1 MKTKKILSFI
11 ISLAMFLSVVPVNLI
26 TVSAANL
33 NFFAGGSGTEKD
45 PYLVSTMQQLR
56 AVAAVVNDGSED
68 FSGKYIELANDVS
81 VQLGGSW
88 KPIGNGNHPFKG
100 TFDGAG
106 HKVTDIGLRDT
117 SSSATFYGLF
127 GKSEGAIKNL
137 EVSGTITGHSVVG
150 GIVGDN
156 GGRIENCVNNV
167 TVTGSGFYIGG
178 IAGYT
183 PSGTIKNCYNTGSV
197 TGKERVG
204 GITGNLF
211 VNNKIENCYN
221 RGQISGNTD
230 VGAIAGEGSHYNVQ
244 SCYYLK
250 GTASGGI
257 KGADSSSALAKTA
270 EEFKNGSV
278 AYLLQSGQSEHVW
291 GQLLTGN
298 SQHDDFPF
306 LSGDYPSKKVYKVSF
321 MTADSSASGG
331 YKEYAAAYG
340 NRNSAV
346 YNFPSNPPDT
356 ENHIFSGWAYSQG
369 PFDSL
374 PELFTQYTK
383 LPLYNTT
390 DITVYAVGRG
400 KTTGTDAD
408 STVKLK
414 QQEPVSIDLND
425 FVENKSGGAKSF
437 RYIANTS
444 FPEGLSLQDGKI
456 VGTPKK
462 AGKSTVII
470 DLENTGYAVMSR
482 SAYDDTYKQITLTLD
497 VGLQGDGTSENP
509 YKILDL
515 SSLTYLRDNVNNGNS
530 YAGQYIK
537 LMTDIDLGGSDAN
550 QWTPIGDRMLVPY
563 TPFYGKFD
571 GNGHR
576 ISNLYINNSKM
587 FQGLF
592 GDLGSGGEVKNLS
605 VGGTV
610 TALSNIG
617 SIAGNNNG
625 TIENCFSDATV
636 TGTGTLIGGIA
647 GRNTS
652 GTIENCVNV
661 GKVSGSGSVG
671 SIVGGVDLHYIRNCY
686 YLRGTADYG
695 IGGKDHGTSSRTA
708 ADFASGEATYKL
720 QKGSSTLI
728 WGQKL
733 SGAGKDTYPT
743 LTSDM
748 TKKVYKVSLMTNEY
762 GEFYYR
768 EYFGVYGNK
777 DDTVTLPAHPSERF
791 RGWSER
797 RNGSKLGSTY
807 TVFEDT
813 ELYVLWKG
821 DVTFTV
827 SGKNHVYKAD
837 TSREITVVPS
847 AQDIPDSDISV
858 KYYAVDENSGELKSA
873 SPVTNAITVGKYLY
887 VIDITGE
894 STDKYGIKRKYAVTN
909 TALPV
914 VSAYDNIGFMY
925 ISATAEQQDV
935 FSIEDVPESV
945 YYGDSFTVSPYGA
958 SGTVTY
964 EITDGN
970 SIASIDA
977 TSGEVTI
984 SGVGKVTIRAKSTL
998 DGFEDRYAVRSFAA
1012 KKRVLTPTATADNRK
1027 YNGEN
1032 GVQVSVSL
1040 ENIAN
1045 NDEISAAASGSM
1057 INADAGDGKMVY
1069 VSNITLSG
1077 DKKDLYTLSSAA
1089 LQTTVN
1095 IEPIEI
1101 TDFRIS
1107 AESKKYDGTTNAQ
1120 ATVTD
1125 IIGVLD
1131 ADAGQV
1137 QIIGNA
1143 EFDSED
1149 SADGKTVKLAARGLT
1164 GAKSANYTFTAL
1176 EATATAD
1183 IKPLNIDFVIG
1194 QTSFIYD
1201 GTEKTL
1207 AVSAS
1212 DENGRIFKDYQINY
1226 TDESGATVIP
1236 SETGTYTA
1244 EIVLNDT
1251 VNYTTTQSS
1260 VTVTVGEATQDS
1272 LFITGLPGTVRY
1284 GDSFALASVGGKD
1297 GGTYEWTVNN
1307 PDVTLS
1313 STDSAVTTVTIGNA
1327 VGQDIEISVVK
1338 RSDNY
1343 RDVSAKVIFVPVA
1356 KDVTFDISNLEQ
1368 TYGNITAVNAV
1379 PSDQNATYDITYNG
1393 TSDIPT
1399 EAGTYTVEVSANG
1412 NYKGVQRATLI
1423 INKATPDGDI
1433 SGIQNSYTYGDG
1445 ISASAVNLTAGADW
1459 TITYAGTGIYIPQA
1473 EPPKNA
1479 GSYTAILTI
1488 SGDNFETV
1496 TKTQNFVI
1504 EKAPL
1509 RVWAKNEVRAYGEAN
1524 PIFEIEY
1531 DASDFKYGDTKAVVL
1546 AEPVA
1551 STIAN
1556 ASSPVG
1562 QYNVTLSGGIVE
1574 NYRFEYL
1581 NDENDN
1587 LGVLT
1592 IMGATGGQLIITGAP
1607 NTTSVGQSF
1616 MLYAFYGKSK
1626 VDVTWASSDPSVAE
1640 ISADGTVRTL
1650 KPGDVTFTATADEN
1664 YSGAT
1669 ATFTLRVEK
1678 AYINLYAADTVKTY
1692 NGDVQ
1697 SVTLI
1702 SGNAGFTPVLSGTD
1716 KNVDVAY
1723 TLITDSSVTE
1733 PKNAGTYAVS
1743 FTVTDERYSGGGNAT
1758 LHINKANITVKAKD
1772 ISKEYGEDPQY
1783 ELEIV
1788 GGDSNA
1794 ATAAE
1799 MINYVTFASDGADKK
1814 AKVDTYDINVTLTS
1828 TGDDNRSF
1836 AVSDQKGTLTV
1847 TKAPLTIKAKDVVR
1861 EYGAAN
1867 PALEA
1872 EYTGFKN
1879 GETKDV
1885 LTGELTLSY
1894 NADINE
1900 QTPIGEHSNATK
1912 ASGVSADNY
1921 DITFAGGK
1929 VTVTKIGV
1937 RASAGTARTSYIV
1950 INLDKPIDGLGIAN
1964 FEVKNGEDAVTLTD
1978 VTASN
1983 NKTYTLKGSFS
1994 TSVTYT
2000 ITPNLT
2006 GTAAETTHEIISAPL
2021 SVRPSSG
2028 SGGGSTGGGGSAATY
2043 FTVKFETNGGGTIN
2057 NVKVEKNETVAEPEK
2072 PVKDGFVFDGWYT
2085 DKDLKT
2091 AYDFAKKVVK
2101 NFTLYAKWTAE
2112 ETKPDTPSGSEWK
2125 NPFTDVS
2132 EDDWFYKDV
2141 EYVNENGFMNGVSD
2155 TFFEPNS
2162 PLTRSMFVTILWRAE
2177 GEPQTDYAMT
2187 FTDVD
2192 ANSYYAEAVRWAAS
2206 EKIVNGYSETEFAP
2220 NDKITREQIAA
2231 MMFRYAGCKGLLPNG
2246 DWAINLDYADL
2257 EKISDWAYES
2267 VMYCKLKGIMQ
2278 GKDNNMFAPQDNT
2291 TRAESAAILQRFLEN
2306 K

>member
-1 MKTKKILSFI
+1 MDNIGGVRNLS
-11 ISLAMFLSVVPVNLI
+11 
-26 TVSAANL
+26 
-33 NFFAGGSGTEKD
+33 
-45 PYLVSTMQQLR
+45 
-56 AVAAVVNDGSED
+56 
-68 FSGKYIELANDVS
+68 
-81 VQLGGSW
+81 
-88 KPIGNGNHPFKG
+88 
-100 TFDGAG
+100 
-106 HKVTDIGLRDT
+106 
-117 SSSATFYGLF
+117 
-127 GKSEGAIKNL
+127 
-137 EVSGTITGHSVVG
+137 VSGTVKGWSYAG
-150 GIVGDN
+150 GIVG
-156 GGRIENCVNNV
+156 
-167 TVTGSGFYIGG
+167 Y
-178 IAGYT
+178 
-183 PSGTIKNCYNTGSV
+183 
-197 TGKERVG
+197 
-204 GITGNLF
+204 
-211 VNNKIENCYN
+211 
-221 RGQISGNTD
+221 
-230 VGAIAGEGSHYNVQ
+230 
-244 SCYYLK
+244 
-250 GTASGGI
+250 
-257 KGADSSSALAKTA
+257 
-270 EEFKNGSV
+270 
-278 AYLLQSGQSEHVW
+278 
-291 GQLLTGN
+291 
-298 SQHDDFPF
+298 
-306 LSGDYPSKKVYKVSF
+306 
-321 MTADSSASGG
+321 
-331 YKEYAAAYG
+331 
-340 NRNSAV
+340 
-346 YNFPSNPPDT
+346 
-356 ENHIFSGWAYSQG
+356 
-369 PFDSL
+369 
-374 PELFTQYTK
+374 
-383 LPLYNTT
+383 
-390 DITVYAVGRG
+390 
-400 KTTGTDAD
+400 
-408 STVKLK
+408 
-414 QQEPVSIDLND
+414 
-425 FVENKSGGAKSF
+425 
-437 RYIANTS
+437 
-444 FPEGLSLQDGKI
+444 
-456 VGTPKK
+456 
-462 AGKSTVII
+462 
-470 DLENTGYAVMSR
+470 
-482 SAYDDTYKQITLTLD
+482 
-497 VGLQGDGTSENP
+497 
-509 YKILDL
+509 
-515 SSLTYLRDNVNNGNS
+515 
-530 YAGQYIK
+530 
-537 LMTDIDLGGSDAN
+537 
-550 QWTPIGDRMLVPY
+550 
-563 TPFYGKFD
+563 
-571 GNGHR
+571 
-576 ISNLYINNSKM
+576 
-587 FQGLF
+587 
-592 GDLGSGGEVKNLS
+592 
-605 VGGTV
+605 
-610 TALSNIG
+610 
-617 SIAGNNNG
+617 NNNG
-625 TIENCFSDATV
+625 TIENCFSDVSV
-636 TGTGTLIGGIA
+636 TGTGIYIGGIA
-647 GRNTS
+647 GYNNS
-652 GTIENCVNV
+652 GAIKNCVNV
-661 GKVSGSGSVG
+661 GTVKGGSYIGSIAGSVRNLDQ
-671 SIVGGVDLHYIRNCY
+671 VDNCY
-686 YLRGTADYG
+686 YLEGTAA
-695 IGGKDHGTSSRTA
+695 GGVNGGDNGTSSKTA
-708 ADFASGEATYKL
+708 AEFESGEVAHRL
-720 QKGSSTLI
+720 PREV

-733 SGAGKDTYPT
+733 SGSDKDPYPV
-743 LTSDM
+743 LTSDIA
-748 TKKVYKVSLMTNEY
+748 KKVYKVSLMINTDNEPDY
-762 GEFYYR
+762 KKHSEI
-768 EYFGVYGNK
+768 YGNK
-777 DDTVTLPAHPSERF
+777 DDTVSLTAHPSEMF
-791 RGWSER
+791 RGWSET
-797 RNGSKLGSTY
+797 RNGAKLGKTY
-807 TVFEDT
+807 TVSGDT
-813 ELYVLWKG
+813 ELYVLWKSY
-821 DVTFTV
+821 VTFTV

-837 TSREITVVPS
+837 TPREITVVPS

-858 KYYAVDENSGELKSA
+858 KYYAVDENSGELKSV

-894 STDKYGIKRKYAVTN
+894 STDKYSIKRKYAVTN
-909 TALPV
+909 AALPV
-914 VSAYDNIGFMY
+914 ISAYDNIGFMY

-1012 KKRVLTPTATADNRK
+1012 KKRVLTPTATAENRK

-1045 NDEISAAASGSM
+1045 NDGISAAASGSM

-1095 IEPIEI
+1095 IAPIEI
-1101 TDFRIS
+1101 TEFRIS

-1120 ATVTD
+1120 AAVTD
-1125 IIGVLD
+1125 IVGVLGT
-1131 ADAGQV
+1131 DAGQV

-1143 EFDSED
+1143 KFDSAD
-1149 SADGKTVKLAARGLT
+1149 SADGKTVRLAARGLT

-1194 QTSFIYD
+1194 QTSFVYD
-1201 GTEKTL
+1201 GTEKTI

-1212 DENGRIFKDYQINY
+1212 DENGRIFRDYQINY
-1226 TDESGATVIP
+1226 TDESGTTVIP

-1251 VNYTTTQSS
+1251 VNYTTSQSS
-1260 VTVTVGEATQDS
+1260 VTLTVGEATQDS
-1272 LFITGLPGTVRY
+1272 LFITGLPGTVLY
-1284 GDSFALASVGGKD
+1284 GDSFALTAVGGKD

-1307 PDVTLS
+1307 ADVTLS
-1313 STDSAVTTVTIGNA
+1313 STDSAVTTVTIGSA
-1327 VGQDIEISVVK
+1327 VGQGIEISVVK

-1343 RDVSAKVIFVPVA
+1343 RDVSAKVIFVPAA
-1356 KDVTFDISNLEQ
+1356 KDVTFDILNLEQ
-1368 TYGNITAVNAV
+1368 TYGNTTPVNAV

-1412 NYKGVQRATLI
+1412 NYKGVQRATLT
-1423 INKATPDGDI
+1423 INKAMPDGDI

-1445 ISASAVNLTAGADW
+1445 IAASAVNLTAGA
-1459 TITYAGTGIYIPQA
+1459 TAKITYAGTGIYIPQEEA
-1473 EPPKNA
+1473 PKNV
-1479 GSYTAILTI
+1479 GNYTAILTI

-1531 DASDFKYGDTKAVVL
+1531 DAADFKYGDTKAIVL

-1551 STIAN
+1551 STTAN

-1562 QYNVTLSGGIVE
+1562 QYNVTLSGGIIE

-1592 IMGATGGQLIITGAP
+1592 IVGATGGQLIITGAP

-1626 VDVTWASSDPSVAE
+1626 VDVTWASSAPSVAE

-1669 ATFTLRVEK
+1669 ATFALKVEK

-1814 AKVDTYDINVTLTS
+1814 AKADTYDINVTLTS

-1872 EYTGFKN
+1872 EYIGFKN

-1900 QTPIGEHSNATK
+1900 QTPIGEHSNATT

-1921 DITFAGGK
+1921 DITFADGK

-1937 RASAGTARTSYIV
+1937 RASVGTARTSYIV

-1964 FEVKNGEDAVTLTD
+1964 FEVKNGEDTVTLTD

-2006 GTAAETTHEIISAPL
+2006 GTAAENTHEIISAPL

-2043 FTVKFETNGGGTIN
+2043 YTVKFETNGGSTIN
-2057 NVKVEKNETVAEPEK
+2057 NIKVEKNETVAEPEK

-2091 AYDFAKKVVK
+2091 AYDFAEKVVK

-2112 ETKPDTPSGSEWK
+2112 EPKPDKPSGSEWK

-2132 EDDWFYKDV
+2132 EDEWFCKDV
-2141 EYVNENGFMNGVSD
+2141 EYVNKNGLMNGVSD
-2155 TFFEPNS
+2155 LLFEPNS

-2192 ANSYYAEAVRWAAS
+2192 ANSYYTEAVRWAAS
-2206 EKIVNGYSETEFAP
+2206 EKIVSGYSETEFAP

-2231 MMFRYAGCKGLLPNG
+2231 MMFRYANYKGLLPNG

-2291 TRAESAAILQRFLEN
+2291 TRAEAAAILQRFLEN

>member
-1 MKTKKILSFI
+1 MKTKKILSFV
-11 ISLAMFLSVVPVNLI
+11 ISLAMFLSVLPVNRI
-26 TVSAANL
+26 TVSAAAS
-33 NFFAGGSGTEKD
+33 FGGGSGTEAD
-45 PYLVSTMQQLR
+45 PYIISTVDHLKSFR
-56 AVAAVVNDGSED
+56 DDVNGGDD
-68 FSGKYIELANDVS
+68 YSGKYIRLTKNIN
-81 VQLGGSW
+81 LGGSESDQW
-88 KPIGNGNHPFKG
+88 TPIGNRDNSFNG
-100 TFDGAG
+100 TFDGSG
-106 HKVTDIGLRDT
+106 YRISGLYIKKT
-117 SSSATFYGLF
+117 KTQYGPIYVGLF
-127 GKSEGAIKNL
+127 GYSEGTIKDLGVSGEVTGYSAIGGVVGGN
-137 EVSGTITGHSVVG
+137 SGTIERCYSSVTVDSSERAGGITGQNSGNIRDCYNAGTVSGDQEVG
-150 GIVGDN
+150 GIVGALTN
-156 GGRIENCVNNV
+156 GG
-167 TVTGSGFYIGG
+167 
-178 IAGYT
+178 
-183 PSGTIKNCYNTGSV
+183 
-197 TGKERVG
+197 
-204 GITGNLF
+204 
-211 VNNKIENCYN
+211 IENCYN
-221 RGQISGNTD
+221 SGKISGTSN
-230 VGAIAGEGSHYNVQ
+230 VGAIIGGLSIGRSYDN
-244 SCYYLK
+244 YYLT
-250 GTASGGI
+250 GTAAGGVN
-257 KGADSSSALAKTA
+257 GGDYGTSSKTA
-270 EEFKNGSV
+270 AEFESGEV
-278 AYLLQSGQSEHVW
+278 AYKLQKNSSTFIW
-291 GQLLTGN
+291 GQK
-298 SQHDDFPF
+298 
-306 LSGDYPSKKVYKVSF
+306 LSGSDKEPYPTLTSDSAKKVYAVTF
-321 MTADSSASGG
+321 MLKDSTAESG
-331 YKEYAAAYG
+331 YKEYAVQYANASNESDYFPANPTGMGAYTFLHWVKSKDI
-340 NRNSAV
+340 SAV
-346 YNFPSNPPDT
+346 PFRYSDPV
-356 ENHIFSGWAYSQG
+356 SG
-369 PFDSL
+369 DMTL
-374 PELFTQYTK
+374 
-383 LPLYNTT
+383 
-390 DITVYAVGRG
+390 YAVG
-400 KTTGTDAD
+400 KENTTGTEAD
-408 STVKLK
+408 SNVKLK
-414 QQEPVSIDLND
+414 QQEAVSVDLND
-425 FVENKSGGAKSF
+425 FVANKSGSTQKNFTFSLADG
-437 RYIANTS
+437 TL
-444 FPEGLSLQDGKI
+444 PDGLSFQNGTI
-456 VGTPKK
+456 TGTPIS
-462 AGKSTVII
+462 AGKSTVKFSVANNGIA
-470 DLENTGYAVMSR
+470 LM
-482 SAYDDTYKQITLTLD
+482 SAYDDTSNELTLTLD
-497 VGLQGDGTSENP
+497 VGLQGDGTEANP

-515 SSLTYLRDNVNNGNS
+515 SSITYLRDDVNSGNDYGVVNNGIKKS
-530 YAGQYIK
+530 EYIK

-550 QWTPIGDRMLVPY
+550 QWIPIGGVGTRGQ
-563 TPFYGKFD
+563 FRGIFD
-571 GNGHR
+571 GNGHK
-576 ISNLYINNSKM
+576 ITGLYINKREDYA
-587 FQGLF
+587 GLF
-592 GDLGSGGEVKNLS
+592 GKVDNIGGVRNLS
-605 VGGTV
+605 VSGTV
-610 TALSNIG
+610 KGWSYAGGIVG
-617 SIAGNNNG
+617 SNNNG
-625 TIENCFSDATV
+625 TIENCFSDVSV
-636 TGTGTLIGGIA
+636 TGTGIYIGGIA
-647 GRNTS
+647 GYNNS
-652 GTIENCVNV
+652 GAIKNCVNV
-661 GKVSGSGSVG
+661 GTVKGGSYIGSIAGSVG
-671 SIVGGVDLHYIRNCY
+671 DFGQVDNCY
-686 YLRGTADYG
+686 YLTGTAAGG
-695 IGGKDHGTSSRTA
+695 INGGDNGTSSKTA
-708 ADFASGEATYKL
+708 AEFASGDVAHRLPREV
-720 QKGSSTLI
+720 

-733 SGAGKDTYPT
+733 SGTGNDLYPT
-743 LTSDM
+743 LTSD
-748 TKKVYKVSLMTNEY
+748 TAKKVYKVSLMTNEDD
-762 GEFYYR
+762 ETNYR
-768 EYFGVYGNK
+768 ELSGIYGNK
-777 DDTVTLPAHPSERF
+777 DDTVSLPVLSSEMF
-791 RGWSER
+791 RGWSETK
-797 RNGSKLGSTY
+797 GGDKLGNTY
-807 TVFEDT
+807 TVSGDV
-813 ELYVLWKG
+813 ELYSLWKK
-821 DVTFTV
+821 DITFTV
-827 SGKNHVYKAD
+827 SGTNHVYKAD
-837 TSREITVVPS
+837 TPREITAVPS

-858 KYYAVDENSGELKSA
+858 KYYAVDENSGELKSV

-887 VIDITGE
+887 VIDITGD
-894 STDKYGIKRKYAVTN
+894 STDKYSIKRKYAVTN

-914 VSAYDNIGFMY
+914 ISDYDNIGFMY

-977 TSGEVTI
+977 VSGEVTI

-1012 KKRVLTPTATADNRK
+1012 KKRVLTPTATAENRK

-1057 INADAGDGKMVY
+1057 INADAGNGKIVY

-1077 DKKDLYTLSSAA
+1077 GKKDLYTLSSAA

-1101 TDFRIS
+1101 TGFSIS

-1125 IIGVLD
+1125 IIGVLG

-1143 EFDSED
+1143 EFDSAD
-1149 SADGKTVKLAARGLT
+1149 SADGKTVKLIARGLT
-1164 GAKSANYTFTAL
+1164 GAKSANYAFTAL

-1212 DENGRIFKDYQINY
+1212 DENGRIFRDYQINY
-1226 TDESGATVIP
+1226 TDESGITVIP

-1251 VNYTTTQSS
+1251 VNYTTSQSS
-1260 VTVTVGEATQDS
+1260 VTVKVGEATQDS

-1284 GDSFALASVGGKD
+1284 GDSFALTSVGGKD

-1307 PDVTLS
+1307 ANVTLS

-1327 VGQDIEISVVK
+1327 VGQNVEISVVK

-1368 TYGNITAVNAV
+1368 TYGNITAVNVV
-1379 PSDQNATYDITYNG
+1379 PSDQSATYDITYNG
-1393 TSDIPT
+1393 TPDIPA

-1423 INKATPDGDI
+1423 INKATPDGGI
-1433 SGIQNSYTYGDG
+1433 SGIQNSYTYGDS
-1445 ISASAVNLTAGADW
+1445 IAASAVNLTAGADW
-1459 TITYAGTGIYIPQA
+1459 AITYAGTGIYIPQA

-1509 RVWAKNEVRAYGEAN
+1509 RVWAKNETRAYGEAN

-1592 IMGATGGQLIITGAP
+1592 IVGATGGQLIITGAS

-1640 ISADGTVRTL
+1640 ISADGTVTTL

-1702 SGNAGFTPVLSGTD
+1702 SGNAGFTPILSGAD
-1716 KNVDVAY
+1716 KNVDVTY

-1814 AKVDTYDINVTLTS
+1814 AKADTYDINVALTS

-1861 EYGAAN
+1861 EYGATN

-1872 EYTGFKN
+1872 EYIGFKN

-1885 LTGELTLSY
+1885 LTGELALSY

-1900 QTPIGEHSNATK
+1900 QTPIGEHSNATT

-1921 DITFAGGK
+1921 DITFAVGK

-1937 RASAGTARTSYIV
+1937 RASAGTTRTSYIV

-1983 NKTYTLKGSFS
+1983 NKTYTLKGNFS

-2006 GTAAETTHEIISAPL
+2006 GTAAENTHEIISAPL

-2028 SGGGSTGGGGSAATY
+2028 SGGGSTGGGGGGAATY
-2043 FTVKFETNGGGTIN
+2043 YTVKFETNGGGTIN
-2057 NVKVEKNETVAEPEK
+2057 NVKVEKNKTVAEPEK
-2072 PVKDGFVFDGWYT
+2072 PVKDGFVFDGWYI

-2091 AYDFAKKVVK
+2091 AYDFAEKVVK

-2112 ETKPDTPSGSEWK
+2112 ETKPDKPSGSEWK

-2132 EDDWFYKDV
+2132 EDDWFCKDV
-2141 EYVNENGFMNGVSD
+2141 EYVNKNGLMNGVSD

-2206 EKIVNGYSETEFAP
+2206 EKIVSGYSETEFAP
-2220 NDKITREQIAA
+2220 NEKITREQLAA
-2231 MMFRYAGCKGLLPNG
+2231 IMFRYAGCKGLLPNG